1 MDVLQGI
8 IEKAKSEPKRI
19 VLCEAQDPR
28 VLEAAVRARRD
39 AIANV
44 ILVGNPEQ
52 AAEVAS
58 EHDLDLSG
66 LTIINPADSDSRE
79 SYAQQLFQLRQK
91 KGMTP
96 EQAAD
101 AVLQPL
107 CFASLMLQQGDADGS
122 VSGAVH
128 TTADVVRSALQI
140 VGAKSSPGS
149 IVSSFFLMIFE
160 HEHHPTKGGMIFS
173 DCGLVIDPDAQ
184 QLSRIALDSAK
195 SAQAL
200 LGESPRIAMLSF
212 STLGSAQHENVTKV
226 QQATNLVR
234 QADPTLLIDGEI
246 QLDAAII
253 PAIASRKISDSQ
265 IHGQANVLIFPDL
278 NAGNIGYKLAERL
291 GGAVAVGPL
300 LQGLNKPANDLSRGC
315 SADDVYN
322 VIAVTCVQA
331 QQQSAMEQ
339 NQAGNHAHLSSV
351 SASQ

>member
-1 MDVLQGI
+1 MGVLQHI
-8 IEKAKSEPKRI
+8 IEKARSEPKRI

-28 VLEAAVRARRD
+28 VLEAALRAQRD
-39 AIANV
+39 AIAHV
-44 ILVGNPEQ
+44 MMVGSPEQ
-52 AAEVAS
+52 ARGVAR
-58 EHDLDLSG
+58 EHGLDLSG
-66 LTIINPADSDSRE
+66 LTIIDPATSEARQA
-79 SYAQQLFQLRQK
+79 YAQQLHQLRQK
-91 KGMTP
+91 KGMTL
-96 EQAAD
+96 EQATQ
-101 AVLQPL
+101 AVMQPL
-107 CFASLMLQQGDADGS
+107 CFASVMLQRGDADGS
-122 VSGAVH
+122 VAGAVH

-212 STLGSAQHENVTKV
+212 STLGSAEHVNVTKV
-226 QQATNLVR
+226 QQATQLVR
-234 QADPTLLIDGEI
+234 QAEPELLIDGEI

-253 PAIASRKISDSQ
+253 PAIASRKLADSQ

-291 GGAVAVGPL
+291 GGAIAVGPL

-315 SADDVYN
+315 SADDIYN

-331 QQQSAMEQ
+331 QQQHASASGTHE
-339 NQAGNHAHLSSV
+339 LSSV